1 MLAVT
6 REEQDTEQSLKLI
19 SGKIAKRLRIRSA
32 EIATAIEKGIR
43 KSVPDSVSHNDA
55 AYQSGVTDAVIAI
68 LDYCLDAIENDV
80 EQARSIP
87 PQAIAQAHRA
97 ARAGVSM
104 GTVLR
109 RYVAGHGRLSEFV
122 AEEAEHLG
130 LSSNG
135 LALNHLRRAQE
146 ALLEHLTAS
155 IEYEYLEGRA
165 QMSRASGDRRMEI
178 VQRLL
183 AQQRVDPAELIEFD
197 YELDTSWHVSV
208 VATGATI
215 RDVLPRMRA
224 KLRCRLLHV
233 ACDDGTIWAWF
244 GAPYELKPCDI
255 ERTVPPQW
263 DGEVI
268 AIGGAR
274 RGLEGWRQTHLEAKA
289 ARLRAL
295 RRPDRI
301 VRYDERPLLAAALE
315 NETLATWLMDFLA
328 PIQARQD
335 AAELL
340 RTLRAYLDSECN
352 CSSAVPV
359 VKVRRQTVGN
369 RIRLVERLLDRPLRT
384 CLAELD
390 VALRLADLR
399 SAD

>member
-1 MLAVT
+1 
-6 REEQDTEQSLKLI
+6 
-19 SGKIAKRLRIRSA
+19 
-32 EIATAIEKGIR
+32 
-43 KSVPDSVSHNDA
+43 
-55 AYQSGVTDAVIAI
+55 
-68 LDYCLDAIENDV
+68 
-80 EQARSIP
+80 
-87 PQAIAQAHRA
+87 
-97 ARAGVSM
+97 M

-109 RYVAGHGRLSEFV
+109 RYVAGHGRLGEFV
-122 AEEAEHLG
+122 AEEAEALG

-135 LALNHLRRAQE
+135 LAMRHLRRIQE

-165 QMSRASGDRRMEI
+165 QMSHACDDRRMDV

-183 AQQRVDPAELIEFD
+183 AHQRVDPAELIELD
-197 YELDTSWHVSV
+197 YEFDTSWHVAV
-208 VATGATI
+208 VATGASV
-215 RDVLPRMRA
+215 REALPSMRA

-233 ACDDGTIWAWF
+233 ACADGTIWVWF
-244 GAPYELKPCDI
+244 GAPNELKPCDI
-255 ERTVPPQW
+255 AQSVPPQW

-274 RGLEGWRQTHLEAKA
+274 RGHDGWRQTHLEAKA

-295 RRPDRI
+295 RKPDRI

-315 NETLATWLMDFLA
+315 NATLATWLIDFIA

-340 RTLRAYLDSECN
+340 QTLRAYLDSECN
-352 CSSAVPV
+352 CSSAVPI

-390 VALRLADLR
+390 VALRLAELHAMD
-399 SAD
+399 